1 MVLQS
6 IRERLTG
13 IIAIFVFGILIIPFA
28 FVGVSSYFTSD
39 ALNAVAV
46 VNDQEI
52 TANEFNQGFQ
62 NYRRRMQAQMGT
74 AFDAEAFDQAVVRR
88 QYLDQLIDEEL
99 LAQVAVDAG
108 LAVSDEMLAERIR
121 TLPGFEVDG
130 EFNADVYQ
138 ATLTAQGLTPQ
149 QFENDMRTSMV
160 LTQFPATVAESA
172 IATQTELRQF
182 ARLQDQQRAFKAI
195 VVPALPETPAGDAA
209 SAEAMDEVAEPGADE
224 QGVDEPLVENPEA
237 DDQVATEEAA
247 AAAPAAEGQEPA
259 ATPLAEE
266 ALVAWYEEHQ
276 SEYYS
281 EERVVVEY
289 VELDAAMLGGEVEPD
304 EELLKARFEEQQARF
319 ITPESRLASHILIEV
334 DPEAPQVEVET
345 AKQQAEELARR
356 AREGEDFAALARE
369 HSQDIG
375 SAEEGGDLGWIE
387 PGYMVRAFEDALY
400 ELSLERP
407 VSEPV
412 ETGFGWHVIQ
422 LRDIRPAEGM
432 TFTEARDI
440 LLAEYRTEADERRF
454 LEQADRLI
462 DIIYEDPTT
471 LSAAAEELGLEVRE
485 AGPFG
490 RLGGVE
496 GIAANPEVVAA
507 AFSDLVLAQHAVSD
521 PIDLGENHILLIR
534 LKEHLPEALKPLEE
548 VRDQVAESV
557 RRHRAME
564 AARATAQELLD
575 SLEGGAGIAELAES
589 SGLELIEAEAARR
602 TSAEIAPTLRNQVFL
617 MEAPGEDGRVTQVV
631 ELDDGYAVVQLDQVT
646 DGTLPEDDA
655 VLKLTYSRRV
665 TNGSASAETI
675 AFLRML
681 REQSTIEVFEDRL

>member
-62 NYRRRMQAQMGT
+62 TYRRRMQAQLGT

-108 LAVSDEMLAERIR
+108 LTVSDETLAERIR

-149 QFENDMRTSMV
+149 QFENDLRTSMV
-160 LTQFPATVAESA
+160 LTQFPTTVAESA
-172 IATQTELRQF
+172 IATQTELQQY

-195 VVPALPETPAGDAA
+195 VVPAHPEPATVDAT
-209 SAEAMDEVAEPGADE
+209 EADEVNDTEEP
-224 QGVDEPLVENPEA
+224 V
-237 DDQVATEEAA
+237 VAEEAA
-247 AAAPAAEGQEPA
+247 EEAAVEEAPAEADPVE
-259 ATPLAEE
+259 EE

-289 VELDAAMLGGEVEPD
+289 VELDAATLGGEVEPD

-319 ITPESRLASHILIEV
+319 VTPESRLASHILIEV
-334 DPEAPQVEVET
+334 DAEAPQVEVET

-440 LLAEYRTEADERRF
+440 LLAEYRAEADERRF

-490 RLGGVE
+490 RLGGNE

-507 AFSDLVLAQHAVSD
+507 AFSDLVLGQHAVSD

-534 LKEHLPEALKPLEE
+534 LKQQLPEALKPLEE

-557 RRHRAME
+557 RRNRAME
-564 AARATAQELLD
+564 AAQATAQELLD
-575 SLEGGAGIAELAES
+575 SLEIGAGIAELAES

-602 TSAEIAPTLRNQVFL
+602 TSAEIPPTLRNQVFL

-655 VLKLTYSRRV
+655 VRKLTYSRRV

-681 REQSTIEVFEDRL
+681 REQSTIEVYEDRL

>member
-13 IIAIFVFGILIIPFA
+13 IIAVFIFGILIIPFA

-39 ALNAVAV
+39 AVNAVAV

-62 NYRRRMQAQMGT
+62 NYRRRMQAQLGT

-108 LAVSDEMLAERIR
+108 LAVSDEMLSERIR
-121 TLPGFEVDG
+121 NLAAFEVDG

-138 ATLTAQGLTPQ
+138 ATLSAQGLTPQ

-160 LTQFPATVAESA
+160 LTQFPTAVAESA
-172 IATQTELRQF
+172 IATQTELQQY

-195 VVPALPETPAGDAA
+195 VVPALPATPADAA
-209 SAEAMDEVAEPGADE
+209 AGAEEMNEAAE
-224 QGVDEPLVENPEA
+224 QGA
-237 DDQVATEEAA
+237 AEEAA
-247 AAAPAAEGQEPA
+247 AAAPAAEGQKPGA
-259 ATPLAEE
+259 ALVEEE

-281 EERVVVEY
+281 EEQVVIEY
-289 VELDAAMLGGEVEPD
+289 VELDAATLGGEVEPD

-319 ITPESRLASHILIEV
+319 VTPESRLASHILIEV
-334 DPEAPQVEVET
+334 DAEAPEVEVET
-345 AKQQAEELARR
+345 ARQQAEELARR

-400 ELSLERP
+400 ELSPKRP
-407 VSEPV
+407 VSDPV
-412 ETGFGWHVIQ
+412 QTGFGWHVIQ
-422 LRDIRPAEGM
+422 LRDTRPAEGM

-440 LLAEYRTEADERRF
+440 LLAEYRAEADERRF

-490 RLGGVE
+490 RLGGDQGV
-496 GIAANPEVVAA
+496 AANPDVVAA
-507 AFSDLVLAQHAVSD
+507 AFSDLVLSQGAVSD

-534 LKEHLPEALKPLEE
+534 LKQHLPEALKPLEE

-557 RRHRAME
+557 RRHRAMQ
-564 AARATAQELLD
+564 AAQATAQELLG
-575 SLEGGAGIAELAES
+575 SIEGGAGIAELAES
-589 SGLELIEAEAARR
+589 NGFELIEADAARR
-602 TSAEIAPTLRNQVFL
+602 TSAEIDPTLRNQVFL

-631 ELDDGYAVVQLDQVT
+631 ELDEGYAVVQLDKVT
-646 DGTLPEDDA
+646 EGTLPEDDA
-655 VLKLTYSRRV
+655 VRKLTYSRRV

-681 REQSTIEVFEDRL
+681 REQSTIEVYEDRL

>member
-13 IIAIFVFGILIIPFA
+13 IIAVFVFGILIIPFA

-39 ALNAVAV
+39 AVNAVAV

-62 NYRRRMQAQMGT
+62 NYRRRMQAQLGT

-108 LAVSDEMLAERIR
+108 LTVSNGMLAERIR
-121 TLPGFEVDG
+121 TLPAFEVDG

-138 ATLTAQGLTPQ
+138 ATLSAQGLTPQ

-160 LTQFPATVAESA
+160 LTQFPTAVAESA
-172 IATQTELRQF
+172 IATQTELQQY
-182 ARLQDQQRAFKAI
+182 ARLQDQQRTFKAI
-195 VVPALPETPAGDAA
+195 VVPALPEAPAGDVAG
-209 SAEAMDEVAEPGADE
+209 AEEMNEAEEG
-224 QGVDEPLVENPEA
+224 QEPA
-237 DDQVATEEAA
+237 EEAA
-247 AAAPAAEGQEPA
+247 AASAAEPQEPEA
-259 ATPLAEE
+259 APVEEE

-276 SEYYS
+276 SEYFS
-281 EERVVVEY
+281 EEQVVIEY
-289 VELDAAMLGGEVEPD
+289 LELDAATLGGEVEPD

-319 ITPESRLASHILIEV
+319 VTPESRLASHILIEV
-334 DPEAPQVEVET
+334 GAEAPEVEVET
-345 AKQQAEELARR
+345 ARQQAEELARR

-407 VSEPV
+407 VSDPV
-412 ETGFGWHVIQ
+412 QTGFGWHVIQ

-432 TFTEARDI
+432 TYTEARDI
-440 LLAEYRTEADERRF
+440 LLEEYRAEADERRF

-490 RLGGVE
+490 RLGGDE
-496 GIAANPEVVAA
+496 GVAANPNIVAA
-507 AFSDLVLAQHAVSD
+507 AFSDLVLSQRAVSD
-521 PIDLGENHILLIR
+521 PIDLGENHIVLIR
-534 LKEHLPEALKPLEE
+534 LKQHLPEALKPLEE

-557 RRHRAME
+557 RRHRAMQ
-564 AARATAQELLD
+564 AAQATAQELLD
-575 SLEGGAGIAELAES
+575 KLEGGAEIAELAES
-589 SGLELIEAEAARR
+589 AGLELIEAEAARR
-602 TSAEIAPTLRNQVFL
+602 TSAEIDPALRNQVFL

-631 ELDDGYAVVQLDQVT
+631 ELNNGYAVVQLDKVT
-646 DGTLPEDDA
+646 EGALPEDDA
-655 VLKLTYSRRV
+655 VRKLTYSRRV

-681 REQSTIEVFEDRL
+681 REQSTIEVYEDRL